1 MDSSIVCQD
10 PLVEKS
16 TGTSK
21 MDSSGRSGLGIE
33 VLNQS
38 NYKVWRTCM
47 ESYLIGEDFWD
58 VVDGS
63 NTTSPTD
70 EQGNVDAF
78 KRWKQ
83 LNAKAEFVLKRSISH
98 GLFDHIMQCNSAHEI
113 WWTLDRLFNKKDEAR
128 L

>member
-1 MDSSIVCQD
+1 
-10 PLVEKS
+10 
-16 TGTSK
+16 

-38 NYKVWRTCM
+38 NYKVWRTFM
-47 ESYLIGEDFWD
+47 ESYLVGKDLWD
-58 VVDGS
+58 VVDRN
-63 NTTSPTD
+63 NTTPTY

-98 GLFDHIMQCNSAHEI
+98 SLFYLLIFSGKYTRSISNIE
-113 WWTLDRLFNKKDEAR
+113 N
-128 L
+128 